1 MKYSDLIDIQNIVN
15 ESMLDESY
23 LASDFKWGFE
33 LEAFMNFTRPTS
45 SDISVDKKLINDL
58 EEGIKEASKSID
70 DKNNVDILTAITES
84 KELIEILENHDFDS
98 YEDFEGYF
106 IDEDKESILRYVSD
120 VYHNYEYYTE
130 DRWEYFKEFWNEKF
144 PNGEWQ
150 EDKSIHPNIAFAK
163 TFEWASPILEF
174 NIQTLKNVFQELSKL
189 QEDFAIEVNDSCGFH
204 IHLSYPGISKKDV
217 IWLLCKLSLDKDQI
231 AQIGQMDGIDSFG
244 KEYSNFNWITDVRQS
259 ILDGE
264 YANVLDNIPN
274 TDKTASLLMHKQ
286 GTLEWRGPRNF
297 LGVEFNFE
305 NSDSI
310 YDTCKKFITILWNFV
325 KWIRKT
331 LDEKEINGISR
342 ESFFNLLNN
351 NSNKTLTDL
360 TFMAREEN
368 DKYNA
373 KRLAIRYLKTL
384 DDKIILNLPLSIEQE
399 FIYYMWNILDNYEKN
414 PIFKNGYSVK
424 EIKNHLLELEEK
436 TNNPS
441 LKRIISIVRL

>member
-1 MKYSDLIDIQNIVN
+1 MKYSDLINIQNIVN
-15 ESMLDESY
+15 ESMLDENY

-98 YEDFEGYF
+98 YEDFKGYF
-106 IDEDKESILRYVSD
+106 MDEDKESILRYISD
-120 VYHNYEYYTE
+120 VYHNYKYYTE
-130 DRWEYFKEFWNEKF
+130 DRWEYFKEFWNQKF

-150 EDKSIHPNIAFAK
+150 KDQSIHPNIAFAK

-217 IWLLCKLSLDKDQI
+217 IWLLCKLSLDTKELI
-231 AQIGQMDGIDSFG
+231 NIRNMNNINFFG
-244 KEYSNFNWITDVRQS
+244 E
-259 ILDGE
+259 E
-264 YANVLDNIPN
+264 YANLVWITPLRNTILNKEWHKVLENIP
-274 TDKTASLLMHKQ
+274 TSKKDSLIIHKQ
-286 GTLEWRGPRNF
+286 GALEWRGPRNF
-297 LGVEFNFE
+297 LGTQFNFD

-310 YDTCKKFITILWNFV
+310 YNNCKKFIVILWNFV

-342 ESFFNLLNN
+342 DEFFNMILKE
-351 NSNKTLTDL
+351 SNKSISDVL
-360 TFMAREEN
+360 FIGREEN

-373 KRLAIRYLKTL
+373 KRLAIKYLKTL

-399 FIYYMWNILDNYEKN
+399 FIYYMWNILDTYESN
-414 PIFKNGYSVK
+414 PIFKNGYSAKDVK
-424 EIKNHLLELEEK
+424 KHLKDLEKK
-436 TNNPS
+436 TDNPS
-441 LKRIISIVRL
+441 LKRIISIIRL